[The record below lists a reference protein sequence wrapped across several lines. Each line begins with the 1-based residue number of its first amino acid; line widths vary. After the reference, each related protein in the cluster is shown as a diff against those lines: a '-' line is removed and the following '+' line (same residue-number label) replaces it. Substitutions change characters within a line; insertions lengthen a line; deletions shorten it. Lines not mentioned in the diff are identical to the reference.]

1 MKHLD
6 LKTILKFW
14 IPLSATWLMMSV
26 EGPYLAAIIAR
37 MAQPK
42 FNLAAYG
49 VAFSFAMIVE
59 APIIMIMSASTAL
72 VKDYHSFKKLKTFT
86 YLLNTII
93 TCLIVLFI
101 LPPVFNFIAGKV
113 VKLPDEI
120 LGLTHIATIILIPWP
135 ASIGYRRFYQGILIS
150 HNLTKR
156 VAYGTIVRLS
166 SMSLTAIIFFF
177 FTNFPGVIVGA
188 SALSCGVICEAIAS
202 KFMALATVKQISN
215 VNKQDPISSLKDS
228 SSLQASRLSYR
239 EIIHFYYP
247 LALTSILTLAV
258 NPMITFFLGQ
268 SRLAIESLAVLP
280 VLNSFLFIFKSF
292 SVSYQEA
299 AIALLSGGKQ
309 NSYKSVRNF
318 AAIIGLLTAS
328 ILLVISLSPFSDLW
342 FSGLSGL
349 SEELSRLARF
359 PLLILAIIP
368 ALEVLISFQRAVL
381 INSRFTNPITM
392 ATAIEVLGII
402 LVLIVSVKFFDLIG
416 VTAAAFAMLFGRL
429 GANIFL
435 FVPLSKALKS
445 SLKPQPEQ

>member
-1 MKHLD
+1 MKKLD
-6 LKTILKFW
+6 LRTILRFW

-86 YLLNTII
+86 YSLNALI

-113 VKLPDEI
+113 VKLPGEI

-166 SMSLTAIIFFF
+166 SMSLTAVIFFF
-177 FTNFPGVIVGA
+177 FTSFPGVIVGA

-202 KFMALATVKQISN
+202 KFMALATVKQISS
-215 VNKQDPISSLKDS
+215 VNKQDPT
-228 SSLQASRLSYR
+228 SSLQSSKLSYR

-258 NPMITFFLGQ
+258 NPLITFFLGQ

-292 SVSYQEA
+292 GVSYQEA

-318 AAIIGLLTAS
+318 AAIIGVLTAS
-328 ILLVISLSPFSDLW
+328 VLLVISLSSFSDLW

-349 SEELSRLARF
+349 SDELSRLARF
-359 PLLILAIIP
+359 PLLLLAIIP

-402 LVLIVSVKFFDLIG
+402 LVLIVSVRYFDLIG

-445 SLKPQPEQ
+445 PLKPQPEQ

>member
-1 MKHLD
+1 MKKLD
-6 LKTILKFW
+6 LRTILRFW

-86 YLLNTII
+86 YSLNALI

-113 VKLPDEI
+113 VKLPGEI

-166 SMSLTAIIFFF
+166 SMSLTAVTFFF
-177 FTNFPGVIVGA
+177 FTSFPGVIVGA

-202 KFMALATVKQISN
+202 KFMALATVKQISS
-215 VNKQDPISSLKDS
+215 VNKQDPT
-228 SSLQASRLSYR
+228 SSLQSSKLSYR

-258 NPMITFFLGQ
+258 NPLITFFLGQ

-292 SVSYQEA
+292 GVSYQEA

-318 AAIIGLLTAS
+318 AAIIGVLTAS
-328 ILLVISLSPFSDLW
+328 VLLVISLSSFSDLW

-349 SEELSRLARF
+349 SDELSRLARF
-359 PLLILAIIP
+359 PLLLLAIIP

-402 LVLIVSVKFFDLIG
+402 LVLIVSVRYFDLIG

-445 SLKPQPEQ
+445 PLKPQPEQ

>member
-1 MKHLD
+1 MKQLD
-6 LKTILKFW
+6 LRKILRFW

-72 VKDYHSFKKLKTFT
+72 VKDYYSFKKLKTFT
-86 YLLNTII
+86 YSLNALI
-93 TCLIVLFI
+93 TFLIVLFI

-113 VKLPDEI
+113 VKLPGEI

-177 FTNFPGVIVGA
+177 FTSFPGVIVGA

-202 KFMALATVKQISN
+202 KFMASAIVKQISS
-215 VNKQDPISSLKDS
+215 VNKQDSNSSI
-228 SSLQASRLSYR
+228 QASRLSYG

-258 NPMITFFLGQ
+258 NPLITFFLGQ

-292 SVSYQEA
+292 GVSYQEA

-349 SEELSRLARF
+349 SDELSRLARF

-435 FVPLSKALKS
+435 FVPLSKVLKS
-445 SLKPQPEQ
+445 TLKPQPEQ

>member
-1 MKHLD
+1 MKKLD
-6 LKTILKFW
+6 LRTILRFW

-37 MAQPK
+37 MVQPK

-86 YLLNTII
+86 YSLNALI

-113 VKLPDEI
+113 VKLPGEI

-166 SMSLTAIIFFF
+166 SMSLTAVTFFF
-177 FTNFPGVIVGA
+177 FTSFPGVIVGA

-202 KFMALATVKQISN
+202 KFMALATVKQISS
-215 VNKQDPISSLKDS
+215 VNKQDPT
-228 SSLQASRLSYR
+228 SSLQSSKLSYR

-258 NPMITFFLGQ
+258 NPLITFFLGQ

-292 SVSYQEA
+292 GVSYQEA

-318 AAIIGLLTAS
+318 AAIIGVLTAS
-328 ILLVISLSPFSDLW
+328 VLLVISLSSFSDLW

-349 SEELSRLARF
+349 SDELSRLARF
-359 PLLILAIIP
+359 PLLLLAIIP

-402 LVLIVSVKFFDLIG
+402 LVLIVSVRYFDLIG

-445 SLKPQPEQ
+445 PLKPQPEQ